1 MHIDNK
7 GAEMDSKKFSNNM
20 LTRMPIY
27 LNYIKGLPKST
38 KNISATKIANALGF
52 GEVSVR
58 KDLAK
63 VSDGGRCKLGY
74 VCEELINDIEEFLD
88 IRSLMNAVIVGKEDM
103 VQPFLGYEGFSY
115 SGLNIIAAFGV
126 DCKKVQHVGEKK
138 ICPMKELER
147 FCVDHNVEVAIL
159 FAPAETAQAVCDQL
173 VNCGIEAIWNFTP
186 VYLNVP
192 EHVVV
197 QNENITTSIIK
208 LRMQMKEKSEACL

>member
-1 MHIDNK
+1 
-7 GAEMDSKKFSNNM
+7 MDSVKISNNM
-20 LTRMPIY
+20 LERMPIY

-88 IRSLMNAVIVGKEDM
+88 IKHFMNAVIVGKGEF
-103 VQPFLGYEGFSY
+103 VKALLGYDGFSG
-115 SGLNIIAAFGV
+115 SGVNIAAALDMERKEIHDIEEKETYPIRELKSF
-126 DCKKVQHVGEKK
+126 CKSHGIEIGIVMVPE
-138 ICPMKELER
+138 E
-147 FCVDHNVEVAIL
+147 N
-159 FAPAETAQAVCDQL
+159 AQAACDQL
-173 VNCGIEAIWNFTP
+173 IEAGIEAIWNFTS

-192 EHVVV
+192 ENVAV
-197 QNENITTSIIK
+197 QNENIITSIIK
-208 LRMQMKEKSEACL
+208 LRMQMKEKSEAGL

>member
-138 ICPMKELER
+138 IYPMKELER
-147 FCVDHNVEVAIL
+147 FCMEHNVEVAIL
-159 FAPAETAQAVCDQL
+159 FAPAETAQAVSG
-173 VNCGIEAIWNFTP
+173 VAFW
-186 VYLNVP
+186 
-192 EHVVV
+192 
-197 QNENITTSIIK
+197 S
-208 LRMQMKEKSEACL
+208 